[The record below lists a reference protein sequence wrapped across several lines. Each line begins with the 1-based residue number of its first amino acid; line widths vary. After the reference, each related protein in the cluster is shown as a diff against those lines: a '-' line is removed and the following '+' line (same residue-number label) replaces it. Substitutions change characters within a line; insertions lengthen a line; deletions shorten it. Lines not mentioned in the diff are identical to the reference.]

1 MNKFLFCL
9 LFATL
14 SASKSFAVES
24 FADLAEKTIP
34 SVVNISTIQ
43 NNDDGFFEET
53 DKMQTL
59 GSGFIISEDGY
70 IVTNNHVIDKA
81 ESINVIVGKDKKYTA
96 SLVGKDEKTDI
107 ALIKIVPEEKLVPA
121 VFGDSDSIRVGDW
134 VLAIGNPFGLGGS
147 VTAGIISAKSRDIDS
162 GSYDDFIQTDASINQ
177 GNSGGPMFNTK
188 GEVIGMNTSIFSTTG
203 SSMGIGFAMP
213 SNQIIWVVNQLKT
226 FGKVKRGWIGIK
238 IQPDS
243 LEYASKT
250 EKGVLVLGVFENS
263 PAEKAGIT
271 AGDIIIKINN
281 KQIET
286 PKNFSTF
293 IAEKK
298 AGEKIDFLVWNNKE
312 FKNVSI
318 EAALAPVPAKKSS
331 EKQKQEYY
339 ISQIGSVYVD
349 ENNNV
354 VIENPEDNVYE
365 QNLRKGDIII
375 KVDEY
380 SVNNPQSVQKYIEE
394 IEFSNNQTVNL
405 SIMQNNELKNV
416 TIKLESETN
425 EQN

>member
-81 ESINVIVGKDKKYTA
+81 ESINVIVGKDKKYMA

-213 SNQIIWVVNQLKT
+213 SNQIVWVVNQLKT
-226 FGKVKRGWIGIK
+226 SGEVKRGWIGIK
-238 IQPDS
+238 IQPDN

-298 AGEKIDFLVWNNKE
+298 AGEKVDFLVWNNKE
-312 FKNVSI
+312 FKNVLI

>member
-312 FKNVSI
+312 FKNVSL

>member
-1 MNKFLFCL
+1 MNKFLFYL

-14 SASKSFAVES
+14 SAAKSFAVES

-213 SNQIIWVVNQLKT
+213 SNQIVWVVNQLKT
-226 FGKVKRGWIGIK
+226 SGEVKRGWIGIK

-271 AGDIIIKINN
+271 AGDIIIKIND

-354 VIENPEDNVYE
+354 VIENPEDNAYE

>member
-1 MNKFLFCL
+1 MNKFLFYL

-14 SASKSFAVES
+14 SAAKSFAVES

-213 SNQIIWVVNQLKT
+213 SNQIVWVVNQLKT

-271 AGDIIIKINN
+271 AGDIIIKIND

-298 AGEKIDFLVWNNKE
+298 AGEKVDFLVWNNKE

-318 EAALAPVPAKKSS
+318 EAALAPVPTKKSS

-354 VIENPEDNVYE
+354 VIENPEDNAYE

>member
-107 ALIKIVPEEKLVPA
+107 ALIKIIPEEKLVPA

>member
-14 SASKSFAVES
+14 AAVKSFAVES

-81 ESINVIVGKDKKYTA
+81 ESINVIVGKDKKYMA

-107 ALIKIVPEEKLVPA
+107 ALIKIVPEEKLIPA
-121 VFGDSDSIRVGDW
+121 VFGDSDLIRVGDW

-213 SNQIIWVVNQLKT
+213 SNQIVWVVNQLKT
-226 FGKVKRGWIGIK
+226 SGEVKRGWIGIK

-271 AGDIIIKINN
+271 AGDIIVKINN

-298 AGEKIDFLVWNNKE
+298 AGEKVDFLVWNNKK
-312 FKNVSI
+312 FKNISI
-318 EAALAPVPAKKSS
+318 EATSAPEPAKKSS

-380 SVNNPQSVQKYIEE
+380 NVNNPQSVQKYIEE
-394 IEFSNNQTVNL
+394 IEFSNNQTLNL

>member
-213 SNQIIWVVNQLKT
+213 SNQIVWVVNQLKT

-271 AGDIIIKINN
+271 AGDIIIKIND

>member
-213 SNQIIWVVNQLKT
+213 SNQIVWVVNQLKT

-271 AGDIIIKINN
+271 AGDIIIKIND

-298 AGEKIDFLVWNNKE
+298 AGEKVDFLVWNNKE

>member
-1 MNKFLFCL
+1 MNKFLFYL

-14 SASKSFAVES
+14 SAAKSFAVES

-213 SNQIIWVVNQLKT
+213 SNQIVWVVNQLKT

-271 AGDIIIKINN
+271 AGDIIIKIND

-298 AGEKIDFLVWNNKE
+298 AGEKVDFLVWNNKE

-354 VIENPEDNVYE
+354 VIENPEDNAYE